1 MHVRNG
7 VTYSLISRFLIC
19 AGIFPAQLSRNFAQ
33 TEAGQR
39 FKLKNRPSVLCAAGL
54 LFACLLITPVLWASV
69 EGNITGTI
77 FDPAGAV
84 VPGATVTI
92 VNITSSI
99 ERKMTTGAD
108 GVYAF
113 PDLPV
118 GTYDIRVDAQ
128 NFEQYRRVGVV
139 LDADSAL
146 LLDIKLSLG
155 ERTDSVTV
163 KESPTHLDVADTQ
176 TGQVIEGATVTA
188 VPLNGRSFTDLLA
201 LQPGVAPATS
211 ITSHS
216 INAAG
221 ASLLNPSGNLNPG
234 TISINGQR
242 EYANGFTVNG
252 ADTVERFTMGAA
264 VDPNL
269 DSIAEFRILTGNF
282 DAEYGNYSGGRIS
295 VVTKSGGN
303 AFHGSA
309 FEFLRNTDLDA
320 DSFISGQRGV
330 YQQNQYGGTVG
341 GPLLRDKLFFFADYQ
356 GTGMKEGVD
365 SGLISVPSASEL
377 TGNFSDESGMFS
389 GYSVSGDHWAQLLA
403 SKLGYAVSNNEPYY
417 MPGCTS
423 STCVFPNAA
432 IPKNLWSSPA
442 QYLIQFIPSPNQPGN
457 QFSTASQAMNLR
469 DHKQSLRID
478 GNTRWGTLSAYYF
491 ADDWSSDNP
500 YPIQQGGANVP
511 GFDASNLGL
520 TQMFTLGDV
529 KTFGTNSANDLRLS
543 FIRDVNTLGT
553 PKGHAGASLA
563 SQGFVTSSGAP
574 SILPQRPSIVG
585 IENVIFNSF
594 TIGSTVTGLNQ
605 VDNTV
610 EIRDGFSH
618 AIGTH
623 TLKFGGEGIDSQV
636 NVAADVQS
644 NGTFL
649 FTGQETGI
657 DFADFLLGIPS
668 QYTQGDAR
676 PTSNR
681 NKYGA
686 MFVQDSW
693 HLLPRMEFNYGFRWD
708 VIMPWYE
715 RFNQIQTLVLGE
727 QSVVYPG
734 APEGIVF
741 PEDPGISRSL
751 ASARWNNLSPRFG
764 VAWSPAPHGGLAEKL
779 LGQDKTSIRFGFGR
793 FFSAVEGVEIGVM
806 AGDPPYG
813 STYTSPTPPLFAN
826 PFVNAADGAD
836 NGQRFPLQLPA
847 LGASPSK
854 PDSSVDWSQ
863 FEPISGMPAYDP
875 RNRSPYTEQYNLS
888 IERQFDR
895 STLLTVGYV
904 GSQAHRLLVM
914 LPANPGIASRCLAI
928 PGCGPFDED
937 LYQTRGPFSDAFSDV
952 TWMSTIGNSN
962 FNALEVNV
970 RHDSRKLELLAGYT
984 YSKSLD
990 DASSVSEQLNPFEHR
1005 WSYALSAFDLRHNFV
1020 ASFDYAIPAG
1030 QFFRNANVF
1039 TNGWSVSG
1047 ITHLSG
1053 GFPVTMHNDSD
1064 RSLTG
1069 LQRNGVNNTWGLDT
1083 PDVLPGS
1090 LHLNGNPRKGSY
1102 FDTSKFSFQ
1111 PLGEVGSAK
1120 PRFFYGPGMV
1130 NVDLNVEKT
1139 TQLTENKAIEFRIE
1153 AFNLFNHPQYFGPD
1167 TVDGD
1172 ISDGTFGQIVK
1183 AGDPRLMQVA
1193 LKFSF

>member
-1 MHVRNG
+1 M
-7 VTYSLISRFLIC
+7 
-19 AGIFPAQLSRNFAQ
+19 AG
-33 TEAGQR
+33 
-39 FKLKNRPSVLCAAGL
+39 
-54 LFACLLITPVLWASV
+54 CLLIAPSLWASV
-69 EGNITGTI
+69 EGNVSGTI
-77 FDPAGAV
+77 FDPAGKV
-84 VPGATVTI
+84 VPGATVTAI
-92 VNITSSI
+92 NTATNM
-99 ERKMTTGAD
+99 ERSMTTGSNGA
-108 GVYAF
+108 YSF
-113 PDLPV
+113 QELPV
-118 GTYDIRVDAQ
+118 GTYEIRVNAKSYKV
-128 NFEQYRRVGVV
+128 YRTLDVV
-139 LDADSAL
+139 LNANSAL
-146 LLDIKLSLG
+146 LLDITLTIG
-155 ERTDSVTV
+155 GRTDTVTV
-163 KESPTHLDVADTQ
+163 DESPTHVDIADTQ
-176 TGQVIEGATVTA
+176 TGEVISDKKMTS
-188 VPLNGRSFTDLLA
+188 VPLNGRSFTDLLS

-221 ASLLNPSGNLNPG
+221 ASLLNPSGDLSPG
-234 TISINGQR
+234 TLSINGQR
-242 EYANGFTVNG
+242 EYANGFEVND

-264 VDPNL
+264 VIPNL

-295 VVTKSGGN
+295 VVTKSGSN

-309 FEFLRNTDLDA
+309 FEFLRNTLLDA
-320 DSFISGQRGV
+320 DSFITGERGV
-330 YQQNQYGGTVG
+330 YQQNQYGGTIG
-341 GPLLRDKLFFFADYQ
+341 GPVLRNKLFFFGDYQ
-356 GTGMKEGVD
+356 GTGVKEGVD
-365 SGLISVPSASEL
+365 SGLISIPSAAEQ
-377 TGNFSDESGMFS
+377 TGNFSDEADMLSGS
-389 GYSVSGDHWAQLLA
+389 TVSGNYWAQLLA
-403 SKLGYAVSNNEPYY
+403 SKLGYPVSDGEAYY
-417 MPGCTS
+417 SPGCTS
-423 STCVFPNAA
+423 ATCVFPNAT
-432 IPKNLWSSPA
+432 IPKATWSGPA
-442 QYLIQFIPSPNQPGN
+442 KNLIQYIPSPNQGDN
-457 QFSTASQAMNLR
+457 EFSTTSQALTLH
-469 DHKQSLRID
+469 DKKAAVRID
-478 GNTRWGTLSAYYF
+478 ENSRVGTLSAFYF
-491 ADDWSSDNP
+491 ADDWSMDNP

-511 GFDASNLGL
+511 GFDSSNLGL

-529 KTFGTNSANDLRLS
+529 KTFGTRAANDLRLS
-543 FIRDVNTLGT
+543 YVRDVNTLGT
-553 PKGHAGASLA
+553 PKGNAGISLA
-563 SQGFVTSSGAP
+563 SQGFVTPGGAP

-605 VDNTV
+605 VDNSIEV
-610 EIRDGFSH
+610 RDGFSR
-618 AIGTH
+618 AIGAH
-623 TLKFGGEGIDSQV
+623 TLKVGGEAIYSQV

-686 MFVQDSW
+686 MFIQDSW
-693 HLLPRMEFNYGFRWD
+693 RVRSRLEFNYGLRWD

-741 PEDPGISRSL
+741 PGDPGVPRSL
-751 ASARWNNLSPRFG
+751 ATARWNNFSPRFG
-764 VAWSPAPHGGLAEKL
+764 LAWAPATRGGLIGKL
-779 LGQDKTSIRFGFGR
+779 LGQDQTSIRLGFGR

-813 STYTSPTPPLFAN
+813 STYTSPTPPLFAD
-826 PFVNAADGAD
+826 PFVNAADGTN
-836 NGQRFPLQLPA
+836 NGQRFPLQLPQ
-847 LGASPSK
+847 LGASPSH
-854 PDSSVDWSQ
+854 PNSTVDWAQ

-875 RNRSPYTEQYNLS
+875 RNLSPYTEQYNLS

-895 STLLTVGYV
+895 NTLLTLGYV

-928 PGCGPFDED
+928 AGCGPFDED
-937 LYQTRGPFSDAFSDV
+937 LYQTRGPFSTDFSDV

-962 FNALEVNV
+962 YNAFEVNL
-970 RHDSRKLELLAGYT
+970 RHQSRTLELMAGYT

-990 DASSVSEQLNPFEHR
+990 NASSISEQLNPFDHR
-1005 WSYALSAFDLRHNFV
+1005 WSYALSAFDLKHNFV
-1020 ASFDYAIPAG
+1020 TSFDYALPAG
-1030 QFFRNANVF
+1030 QVFRSSNVL
-1039 TNGWSVSG
+1039 TNGWSISG
-1047 ITHLSG
+1047 ITHISG

-1090 LHLNGNPRKGSY
+1090 LKLNGKPHNGPY
-1102 FDTSKFSFQ
+1102 FDTSQFGFQ

-1120 PRFFYGPGMV
+1120 PRFFYGPGMI
-1130 NVDLNVEKT
+1130 NADLSVQKRIE
-1139 TQLTENKAIEFRIE
+1139 LAENKTLDFRMD
-1153 AFNLFNHPQYFGPD
+1153 AFNVFNHPQYFGPD

-1172 ISDGTFGQIVK
+1172 ISSGTFGQIVK
-1183 AGDPRLMQVA
+1183 AQNPRLMQAA
-1193 LKFSF
+1193 LKFRF

>member
-1 MHVRNG
+1 MTAIGEKAGPPTRHLSAHLRIR
-7 VTYSLISRFLIC
+7 LRRFRAALC
-19 AGIFPAQLSRNFAQ
+19 MAG
-33 TEAGQR
+33 
-39 FKLKNRPSVLCAAGL
+39 
-54 LFACLLITPVLWASV
+54 CLLIAPSLWASV
-69 EGNITGTI
+69 EGNVSGTI
-77 FDPAGAV
+77 FDPAGKV
-84 VPGATVTI
+84 VPGATVTAI
-92 VNITSSI
+92 NTATNM
-99 ERKMTTGAD
+99 ERSMTTGSNGA
-108 GVYAF
+108 YSF
-113 PDLPV
+113 QELPV
-118 GTYDIRVDAQ
+118 GTYEIRVNAKSYKV
-128 NFEQYRRVGVV
+128 YRTLDVV
-139 LDADSAL
+139 LNANSAL
-146 LLDIKLSLG
+146 LLDITLTIG
-155 ERTDSVTV
+155 GRTDTVTV
-163 KESPTHLDVADTQ
+163 DESPTHVDIADTQ
-176 TGQVIEGATVTA
+176 TGEVISDKKMTS
-188 VPLNGRSFTDLLA
+188 VPLNGRSFTDLLS

-221 ASLLNPSGNLNPG
+221 ASLLNPSGDLSPG
-234 TISINGQR
+234 TLSINGQR
-242 EYANGFTVNG
+242 EYANGFEVND

-264 VDPNL
+264 VIPNL

-295 VVTKSGGN
+295 VVTKSGSN

-309 FEFLRNTDLDA
+309 FEFLRNTLLDA
-320 DSFISGQRGV
+320 DSFITGERGV
-330 YQQNQYGGTVG
+330 YQQNQYGGTIG
-341 GPLLRDKLFFFADYQ
+341 GPVLRNKLFFFGDYQ
-356 GTGMKEGVD
+356 GTGVKEGVD
-365 SGLISVPSASEL
+365 SGLISIPSAAEQ
-377 TGNFSDESGMFS
+377 TGNFSDEADMLSGS
-389 GYSVSGDHWAQLLA
+389 TVSGNYWAQLLA
-403 SKLGYAVSNNEPYY
+403 SKLGYPVSDGEAYY
-417 MPGCTS
+417 SPGCTS
-423 STCVFPNAA
+423 ATCVFPNAT
-432 IPKNLWSSPA
+432 IPKATWSGPA
-442 QYLIQFIPSPNQPGN
+442 KNLIQYIPSPNQGDN
-457 QFSTASQAMNLR
+457 EFSTTSQALTLH
-469 DHKQSLRID
+469 DKKAAVRID
-478 GNTRWGTLSAYYF
+478 ENSRVGTLSAFYF
-491 ADDWSSDNP
+491 ADDWSMDNP

-511 GFDASNLGL
+511 GFDSSNLGL

-529 KTFGTNSANDLRLS
+529 KTFGTRAANDLRLS
-543 FIRDVNTLGT
+543 YVRDVNTLGT
-553 PKGHAGASLA
+553 PKGNAGISLA
-563 SQGFVTSSGAP
+563 SQGFVTPGGAP

-605 VDNTV
+605 VDNSIEV
-610 EIRDGFSH
+610 RDGFSR
-618 AIGTH
+618 AIGAH
-623 TLKFGGEGIDSQV
+623 TLKVGGEAIYSQV

-686 MFVQDSW
+686 MFIQDSW
-693 HLLPRMEFNYGFRWD
+693 RVRSRLEFNYGLRWD

-741 PEDPGISRSL
+741 PGDPGVPRSL
-751 ASARWNNLSPRFG
+751 ATARWNNFSPRFG
-764 VAWSPAPHGGLAEKL
+764 LAWAPATRGGLIGKL
-779 LGQDKTSIRFGFGR
+779 LGQDQTSIRLGFGR

-813 STYTSPTPPLFAN
+813 STYTSPTPPLFAD
-826 PFVNAADGAD
+826 PFVNAADGTN
-836 NGQRFPLQLPA
+836 NGQRFPLQLPP
-847 LGASPSK
+847 LGASPSH
-854 PDSSVDWSQ
+854 PDSTVDWSQ

-875 RNRSPYTEQYNLS
+875 RDLSPYTEQYNLS

-895 STLLTVGYV
+895 NTLLTLGYV

-928 PGCGPFDED
+928 SGCGPFDED
-937 LYQTRGPFSDAFSDV
+937 LYQTRGPFSTAFSDV

-962 FNALEVNV
+962 YNALEVNL
-970 RHDSRKLELLAGYT
+970 RHQSRALELMAGYT

-990 DASSVSEQLNPFEHR
+990 NASSVSEQLNPFDHH
-1005 WSYALSAFDLRHNFV
+1005 WSYALSAFDLKHNFV
-1020 ASFDYAIPAG
+1020 TSFDYALPAG
-1030 QFFRNANVF
+1030 QLFRSSNVL
-1039 TNGWSVSG
+1039 TNGWSISG
-1047 ITHLSG
+1047 ITHIAG

-1090 LHLNGNPRKGSY
+1090 LKLNGKPHNGPY
-1102 FDTSKFSFQ
+1102 FDTSQFGFQ

-1120 PRFFYGPGMV
+1120 PRFFYGPGMI
-1130 NVDLNVEKT
+1130 NADLSVQKRIE
-1139 TQLTENKAIEFRIE
+1139 LAENKTLDFRMD
-1153 AFNLFNHPQYFGPD
+1153 AFNVFNHPQYFGPD

-1172 ISDGTFGQIVK
+1172 ISSGTFGQIVK
-1183 AGDPRLMQVA
+1183 AQNPRLMQAA
-1193 LKFSF
+1193 LKFRF